1 MTMSNRS
8 GTPSTLPYWFAYCF
22 AMSNSSRDGGPLS
35 GGVGSGGVQSV
46 DRAISVLEILAR
58 QGDARVTDVA
68 AELDVHKST
77 AFRLLT
83 ALEERGLVEQDRD
96 RGRYRLGFGVL
107 RLAGAVSARMD
118 VHRYGHPV
126 CERLARELGETINI
140 AVVQAHYAVNVDQV
154 QGPAA
159 ISAHNWIGQLTPL
172 HATSS
177 GKVLLAHLDPVA
189 RTELLTVAGLPRLTK
204 ATITTTTKL
213 ERELTRA
220 RDLGYA
226 ITVEELEPGL
236 HAMAAPIRNQYGH
249 VIAAV
254 SASGPAFR
262 LTVARMTQ
270 LAPTLTAGADEISRH
285 LGYLG

>member
-8 GTPSTLPYWFAYCF
+8 GTPSALPYWFAYCF
-22 AMSNSSRDGGPLS
+22 AMSNSSADGSSP
-35 GGVGSGGVQSV
+35 GVGSGGVQSV
-46 DRAISVLEILAR
+46 DRAITVLEILAR

-68 AELDVHKST
+68 HELDVHKST

-96 RGRYRLGFGVL
+96 RGRYRLGFGIL

-140 AVVQAHYAVNVDQV
+140 AVVQAQYAVNVDQV

-177 GKVLLAHLDPVA
+177 GKVLLAHLDPAA

-213 ERELTRA
+213 ERELARA

-226 ITVEELEPGL
+226 MTVEELEPGL
-236 HAMAAPIRNQYGH
+236 NAMAAPIRNQYGH

-270 LAPTLTAGADEISRH
+270 LARTLVAGADEISRH